1 MSGRRAPWA
10 LPPLP
15 QVQEGRLGLPAD
27 GIDRLPALGGWSRV
41 SPGAQPQHPPRHSVL
56 QHRLQ
61 GRSEGGG
68 VWAASHRLAA
78 YQALVCAWP
87 LVPHPTAPA
96 TLDLLAARRG

>member
-1 MSGRRAPWA
+1 M
-10 LPPLP
+10 
-15 QVQEGRLGLPAD
+15 
-27 GIDRLPALGGWSRV
+27 
-41 SPGAQPQHPPRHSVL
+41 SPGAQPQPPPRHSVL

-87 LVPHPTAPA
+87 LVPHPTALP
-96 TLDLLAARRG
+96 TLDLQAARRG